1 METTITLRSTWAEYS
16 LTRPLRPK
24 TLSDHWSKLE
34 RCVPEWLDLDMN
46 TISKS
51 AVVQKHRALSVHPT
65 QANCVMR
72 IVRTLFN
79 FAIATYEDENEDP
92 LIKRN
97 PVLRLSQMRAWNK
110 ERARD
115 RHVPLNK
122 IKPWMDAVLTVSSQT
137 MSDYLVT
144 LVLTGLRKT
153 EAASLEWSNVDL
165 DSGFIY
171 IPETKNGNPHQ
182 LPLTSLLTGILYD
195 RSKQRETEFVFPAQ
209 SETGYITSPY
219 KAIEAV
225 TEKCG
230 VKFSPHDL
238 RRTTL
243 LMAEHAGVD
252 EFTRKR
258 IVNHT
263 FADVTG
269 KHYSIKDPER
279 LRPSMQAITD
289 CFLELAELN

>member
-1 METTITLRSTWAEYS
+1 MITLRSAWEEYKLS
-16 LTRPLRPK
+16 RPLKPK
-24 TLSDHWSKLE
+24 TLSDHWSKLN
-34 RCVPEWLDLDMN
+34 RCVPDWLDMDMN
-46 TISKS
+46 SVTK
-51 AVVQKHRALSVHPT
+51 AMVLQKHRQLSVHPT

-72 IVRTLFN
+72 IVRTLYN

-97 PVLRLSQMRAWNK
+97 PVIRLSQARAWNK

-122 IKPWMDAVLTVSSQT
+122 IKPWMDAVLTVTTQT

-144 LVLTGLRKT
+144 LMLTGLRKT
-153 EAASLEWSNVDL
+153 EAASLEWQNIDL
-165 DSGFIY
+165 DAGFLL

-182 LPLTSLLTGILYD
+182 LPLSSLLQGILCD
-195 RSKQRETEFVFPAQ
+195 RAKTRESEFVFPAQ
-209 SETGYITSPY
+209 SASGYITSPY
-219 KAIEAV
+219 KAIADISAR
-225 TEKCG
+225 CG

-243 LMAEHAGVD
+243 LVAEDIGID

-263 FADVTG
+263 FNDVTG
-269 KHYSIKDPER
+269 KHYSIKNPEK
-279 LRPSMQAITD
+279 LRAPMQAITER
-289 CFLELAELN
+289 FMELAELN